1 MADRTGRQTPTRYR
15 VIPYSKTYG
24 TEAIDLYNTTGSTAM
39 EWQQLQVCDIMAVNE
54 DNLWTHS
61 KYGYEVSRRNGKS
74 EIAIIRALWGLK
86 NSERILY
93 TAHRTDTAHA
103 VWERLLDLAEKAGL
117 GVESSFRAY
126 GKEHIY
132 VSSGGRIEFRTRT
145 SSGGLGTGYDL
156 LILDEAQE
164 YTTAQESA
172 LKYVISATMVPQGGQ
187 TLYLGT
193 PPTLISSGTVF
204 RDYRASVLGKG
215 KPDSGWAEWSVYEMH
230 NPYDKD
236 AWYETNPSLGILLTE
251 RAILSELSEDELD
264 HNIQR
269 LGYWTQEN
277 LKSAISLG
285 EWNNVKVDTLPE
297 LRGKLYVGIKYS
309 ASGSTVAMSIAV
321 KTTDGK
327 VFVEAIDCQSARM
340 GTGWIIRFLQN
351 ADLAKVVVD
360 GKSGQTLLAD
370 EMHSKRLKAPILP
383 KTDEVITANTA
394 FENAIT
400 AGTICH
406 MGQLSLTQS
415 VTNCDHRPIGNGG
428 GYGYRSLHKDIDVSL
443 LESASLAHWICMT
456 SKERRKQR
464 VSY

>member
-1 MADRTGRQTPTRYR
+1 MAERKGRQTPTRYR
-15 VIPYSKTYG
+15 VLPYSNTLG
-24 TEAIDLYNTTGSTAM
+24 VDAIDLYNTTGNKAM
-39 EWQQLQVCDIMAVNE
+39 EWQQLQVCDIMAVN
-54 DNLWTHS
+54 DDDLWTHS

-86 NSERILY
+86 NSEKILY

-103 VWERLLDLAEKAGL
+103 VWERLLDLAEKAKL
-117 GVESSFRAY
+117 NIASSFRAY

-132 VSSGGRIEFRTRT
+132 IEGGGRIEFRTRT

-156 LILDEAQE
+156 LIVDEAQE
-164 YTTAQESA
+164 YTKSQESA
-172 LKYVISATMVPQGGQ
+172 LKYVISATVFPQGGQ
-187 TLYLGT
+187 TVYMGT
-193 PPTLISSGTVF
+193 PPTLISAGTVF
-204 RDYRASVLGKG
+204 KDYRAAVLGKN

-230 NPYDKD
+230 SPYDKD
-236 AWYETNPSLGILLTE
+236 AWYETNPSLGTLLTE
-251 RAILSELSEDELD
+251 RAVLSELSEDELD

-277 LKSAISLG
+277 LKSAISVG
-285 EWNNVKVDTLPE
+285 EWNNLKVETLPD

-309 ASGSTVAMSIAV
+309 AAGSTVAMSIAV
-321 KTTDGK
+321 KTTDGRI
-327 VFVEAIDCQSARM
+327 FLESIDCQSSRM

-351 ADLAKVVVD
+351 AEVDKVVID

-370 EMHSKRLKAPILP
+370 EMHTNRLKAPILP

-406 MGQLSLTQS
+406 AGQKSLVQS
-415 VTNCDHRPIGNGG
+415 VTNCDHRPIGTGG
-428 GYGYRSLHKDIDVSL
+428 GFGYRSLHKDIDVSL
-443 LESASLAHWICMT
+443 LESASLAHWICSV

>member
-172 LKYVISATMVPQGGQ
+172 LKYVISATMFPQGGQ

-204 RDYRASVLGKG
+204 RDYRAMTVFEGVF
-215 KPDSGWAEWSVYEMH
+215 W
-230 NPYDKD
+230 
-236 AWYETNPSLGILLTE
+236 
-251 RAILSELSEDELD
+251 
-264 HNIQR
+264 
-269 LGYWTQEN
+269 
-277 LKSAISLG
+277 IS
-285 EWNNVKVDTLPE
+285 D
-297 LRGKLYVGIKYS
+297 
-309 ASGSTVAMSIAV
+309 
-321 KTTDGK
+321 
-327 VFVEAIDCQSARM
+327 
-340 GTGWIIRFLQN
+340 
-351 ADLAKVVVD
+351 
-360 GKSGQTLLAD
+360 
-370 EMHSKRLKAPILP
+370 
-383 KTDEVITANTA
+383 
-394 FENAIT
+394 
-400 AGTICH
+400 
-406 MGQLSLTQS
+406 
-415 VTNCDHRPIGNGG
+415 
-428 GYGYRSLHKDIDVSL
+428 
-443 LESASLAHWICMT
+443 LESPPAPAECFQLHYLYSLFLPRTGPHGW
-456 SKERRKQR
+456 
-464 VSY
+464 